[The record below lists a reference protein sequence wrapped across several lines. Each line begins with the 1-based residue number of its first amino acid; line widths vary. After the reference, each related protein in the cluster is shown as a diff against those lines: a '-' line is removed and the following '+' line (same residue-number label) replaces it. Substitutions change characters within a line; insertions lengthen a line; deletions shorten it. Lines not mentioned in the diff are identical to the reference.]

1 MVTISHLVK
10 RYVNEM
16 PFLYEAMKKRLVN
29 YGSVAELLK
38 PKIEEELDKQVKT
51 SAVMMALRRYADEM
65 FKKYDSKDMQKVFEH
80 DIELTMKSGLCD
92 ITVHKSLSL
101 FGKLKSIYN
110 LIDYEKG
117 DILNIVHGHVNVSI
131 ITNEKYKKKLLELL
145 KDEKITHIEENLNQ
159 LSLKFSED
167 YLYTPGILYQM
178 TKELLWKNVNLI
190 EIVSSL
196 TELNFLV
203 KRKDAG
209 RGYEAL
215 ENLLMRSSES

>member
-1 MVTISHLVK
+1 MK
-10 RYVNEM
+10 KYVNDM
-16 PFLYEAMKKRLVN
+16 PFAYEAMKKKLIN
-29 YGSVAELLK
+29 YGSLAELLK
-38 PKIEEELDKQVKT
+38 PRIEEELDKQVKT

-65 FKKYDSKDMQKVFEH
+65 TKKYDSKDMQKVFEH
-80 DIELTMKSGLCD
+80 DTELTMKSGLCD
-92 ITVHKSLSL
+92 ITVHKSPSL

-117 DILNIVHGHVNVSI
+117 DILNIVHGHINVSI
-131 ITNEKYKKKLLELL
+131 ISNEKHKKKLLELL

-167 YLYTPGILYQM
+167 FLYTPGILYQM

-203 KRKDAG
+203 KRKDAA

-215 ENLLMRSSES
+215 ENLLMRSSET